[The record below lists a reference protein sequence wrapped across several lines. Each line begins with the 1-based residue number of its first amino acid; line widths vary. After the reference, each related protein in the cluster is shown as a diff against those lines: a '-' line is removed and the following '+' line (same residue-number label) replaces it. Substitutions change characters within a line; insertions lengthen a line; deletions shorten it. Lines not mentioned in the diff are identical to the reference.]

1 MVTSSIQRCMQL
13 PSVSKYGPISLIPYA
28 RIRETALYLHTF
40 FHDNLSNLLETV
52 PIINTTLKNG
62 DAVDREYLDF
72 QKREFNKV
80 AGDCEN
86 CNL

>member
-1 MVTSSIQRCMQL
+1 MGQFHL
-13 PSVSKYGPISLIPYA
+13 LIPYA
-28 RIRETALYLHTF
+28 RIRETALYLYTF
-40 FHDNLSNLLETV
+40 FHDNIRLNQQIFVHGKSCLSNLLETV

-62 DAVDREYLDF
+62 DAVYREYLDF

-80 AGDCEN
+80 AGDCKN

>member
-28 RIRETALYLHTF
+28 RIR
-40 FHDNLSNLLETV
+40 ETV

-80 AGDCEN
+80 AGDCKN

>member
-28 RIRETALYLHTF
+28 RIRETALYLYTF

-80 AGDCEN
+80 AGDCKN